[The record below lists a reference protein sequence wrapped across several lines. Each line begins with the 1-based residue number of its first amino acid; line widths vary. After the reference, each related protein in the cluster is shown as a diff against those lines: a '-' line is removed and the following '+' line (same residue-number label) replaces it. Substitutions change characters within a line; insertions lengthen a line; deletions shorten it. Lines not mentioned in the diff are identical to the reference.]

1 MSLLSEIRFSLRKIK
16 TSFVYLTDVYVNGTL
31 SYEAYFAPYSDSRYT
46 LKNILNEEV
55 GIGTVNPD
63 SIYKVNVDFNLINS
77 SPDAHLTAF
86 LWRSKFEIT
95 WNNEP
100 VLLRYYGN
108 KQQIGN
114 SSVTLQMER
123 KSFSM
128 GDLILTGEDS
138 DFQS

>member
-1 MSLLSEIRFSLRKIK
+1 FHVTGVQTCALPILRSLLCTLLRFKI
-16 TSFVYLTDVYVNGTL
+16 
-31 SYEAYFAPYSDSRYT
+31 YS
-46 LKNILNEEV
+46 KKQEV

-63 SIYKVNVDFNLINS
+63 SIYKANVDFNLING

-138 DFQS
+138 DF